1 MVIFA
6 VALNEGLVFS
16 YWMRSEFFFM
26 KLFDKNYDTVCEYS
40 EQILVFNHN
49 QRKKVFYSVVH
60 LG

>member
-16 YWMRSEFFFM
+16 YWMRSEFFSM

-49 QRKKVFYSVVH
+49 QRKKVF
-60 LG
+60 